1 MGGMYQGFE
10 AKVWTTQGNHT
21 SGIGS
26 KYVVYVFFL
35 GFSMS
40 WLLGSSEVARS
51 GTSKEDPAP

>member
-26 KYVVYVFFL
+26 RYVVRVFF
-35 GFSMS
+35 
-40 WLLGSSEVARS
+40 S
-51 GTSKEDPAP
+51 GIFNELVVGQF